1 MQREGVV
8 LDTLFSSLPFP
19 FILNLSLS
27 DFLCFRVIPPVLR
40 YQMAKYEVSPISLSY
55 SRCHVPGGLWL
66 RVSPTGETRRKRER
80 EGGRKSTATL
90 FCAGNVSLALTA
102 LRETR
107 DTLTRGWVSGSW
119 MKSLLEGR
127 LWGAWPSVPIP
138 SAVPGPTEKRR
149 RETITWPRG
158 LSTCFHLWTYIE
170 VYRCIGTSSDFD
182 RSFLVVWRVVA
193 DKGSLRGLIGKV
205 VKRWLEGDWSGDG

>member
-27 DFLCFRVIPPVLR
+27 GFLCFRVIPPVLR

-80 EGGRKSTATL
+80 EREGGSQRLPFSVLVMYRLPSQPLEKLGTH
-90 FCAGNVSLALTA
+90 SLGGGF
-102 LRETR
+102 R
-107 DTLTRGWVSGSW
+107 DHEWN
-119 MKSLLEGR
+119 
-127 LWGAWPSVPIP
+127 PS
-138 SAVPGPTEKRR
+138 
-149 RETITWPRG
+149 
-158 LSTCFHLWTYIE
+158 
-170 VYRCIGTSSDFD
+170 
-182 RSFLVVWRVVA
+182 WRV
-193 DKGSLRGLIGKV
+193 D
-205 VKRWLEGDWSGDG
+205 SGVPDPPYPYPRPFLAQQRNAVEKQ